1 MELVRA
7 GRTVQDVTAGM
18 YSAVTFHELYQIAAR
33 AGIDPKAARERRKAA
48 GAAWARL
55 NSQQLKIRRQKG
67 GGGGT

>member
-7 GRTVQDVTAGM
+7 GRTVSDVTAGM

-33 AGIDPKAARERRKAA
+33 AAIDPIAARSRRKAA

-55 NSQQLKIRRQKG
+55 NSQLKRQRQQK
-67 GGGGT
+67 